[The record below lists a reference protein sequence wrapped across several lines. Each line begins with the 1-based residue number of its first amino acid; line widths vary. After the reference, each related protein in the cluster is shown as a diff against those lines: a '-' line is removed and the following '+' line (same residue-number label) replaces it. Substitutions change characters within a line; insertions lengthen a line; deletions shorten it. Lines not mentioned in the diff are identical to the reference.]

1 MNKNNIKLAKGL
13 ILLCYL
19 LYNMKDLLNFNGGI
33 KNECMDNFSICSLF
47 RCNALYWLSFFKK
60 VQ

>member
-19 LYNMKDLLNFNGGI
+19 LYKMEDLLPYAPI
-33 KNECMDNFSICSLF
+33 RLWTRQS
-47 RCNALYWLSFFKK
+47 A
-60 VQ
+60 